1 MNDRR
6 RRRLGWTLATSA
18 LIVVGVV
25 VALAKVMTQNED
37 VVRATALSRSPSP
50 SGIVPETPAVTTPST
65 SPGPTS
71 TLSRVTFVDLRTGN
85 ASPLPALLRSVDR
98 ATHFQASP
106 DGARITFDDGTNVFV
121 ARSNG
126 RNMRPIAV
134 GVGPSWSPDGKQI
147 VYVTRGLR
155 DIALVDVA
163 TGRIKLIVRGREGT
177 YHPNFHPNF
186 SPDGQRILFT
196 TLGPKGIEL
205 RTVPTE
211 GGAQTILPLRRAAF
225 ATYSPNGKMIAFR
238 KTDFDGDPTQ
248 MTDAGV
254 WLGSADGTHSRR
266 VQVLGGGEW
275 MSQVDPQALW
285 PLWSPN
291 GRRIAFQRLYRSGLI
306 VLDVSSGHF
315 TSIGVGTGVSW
326 FDDDTLIV
334 ENPMES

>member
-1 MNDRR
+1 MNEQR

-25 VALAKVMTQNED
+25 VALVEVIAQNGD
-37 VVRATALSRSPSP
+37 ATRATAASRSPSP
-50 SGIVPETPAVTTPST
+50 LPEAPASTTPST
-65 SPGPTS
+65 PPAPIS
-71 TLSRVTFVDLRTGN
+71 TLAHVTFVDLRTGN
-85 ASPLPALLRSVDR
+85 TSPLPALFRSVAG

-126 RNMRPIAV
+126 RNMRPITL
-134 GVGPSWSPDGKQI
+134 GVGPAWSPDGTQI

-155 DIALVDVA
+155 DIALIDVA
-163 TGRIKLIVRGREGT
+163 TGRIKLIVRGPEGT

-196 TLGPKGIEL
+196 TLRGKAIQL
-205 RTVPTE
+205 RTVPVS
-211 GGAQTILPLRRAAF
+211 GGTQTVLPLRRAAF
-225 ATYSPNGKMIAFR
+225 ATYSPDGTMIAFR

-248 MTDAGV
+248 MTESSV
-254 WLGSADGTHSRR
+254 WVGNADGTNPRPLVDAGTGS
-266 VQVLGGGEW
+266 

-291 GRRIAFQRLYRSGLI
+291 GHRIAFQRLYRSDLV
-306 VLDVSSGHF
+306 VLDISSRHIRSVGD
-315 TSIGVGTGVSW
+315 GTGMSW
-326 FDDDTLIV
+326 FNDHTLIV
-334 ENPMES
+334 ENRMEQ